1 MCVCVRM
8 CVGRRWEGC
17 TGQVGTET
25 VGSSKCCV
33 EPKTR
38 VKVFSV
44 HFLQEILYVYDDSQ
58 LILSATKK
66 MSDMKMSYFSTS
78 S

>member
-17 TGQVGTET
+17 TGQVRTET

-58 LILSATKK
+58 LILSTTKK
-66 MSDMKMSYFSTS
+66 MSDMKMSYFSIS